1 METEPSRL
9 MQFRTDPGEGSQLP
23 IAACIL
29 QAQTA
34 CLTKHL
40 KYQDVT
46 QMMRRTES
54 KELTSSMLT
63 HKFDLPTHIQYCTP
77 VSVMYKDYMSVQGQ
91 VTNELAWE
99 N

>member
-1 METEPSRL
+1 MGTEPSRL

-23 IAACIL
+23 IAVCIL

-40 KYQDVT
+40 KYQDGT
-46 QMMRRTES
+46 QMMRRTDS
-54 KELTSSMLT
+54 KELSSMLT

-77 VSVMYKDYMSVQGQ
+77 VSVMYKDYMSIQGQ